1 MIQSESTDLKIM
13 NSEILLKT
21 ANFIKKRLIETSGI
35 LLLVVA
41 IFLLI
46 SILSYSPSDPN
57 FIYTPENVDIKN
69 WGGFFGSVI
78 SDFMLQALGLVSF
91 MVILNLLNWGFKLI
105 KDKKIHNVVKKIFF
119 TFTYIIFATTFIN
132 MFYDKSYWLIDN
144 GNGGF
149 VGSLIK
155 ENFYLS

>member
-1 MIQSESTDLKIM
+1 MIQSESADLKIM
-13 NSEILLKT
+13 NSEILLKIG
-21 ANFIKKRLIETSGI
+21 NFIKKRLIETTGI

-41 IFLLI
+41 IFLLVSI
-46 SILSYSPSDPN
+46 SSYSPGDPN

-149 VGSLIK
+149 VGSSIK
-155 ENFYLS
+155 ENFYLV